1 MSQSRSSSTPDRR
14 SRRRA
19 AFYGPE
25 DVQSIDYKEDIG
37 DPGKFPFTR
46 GIYPE
51 MYRKKIWTIRQYA
64 GYATAEESNRRYHYL
79 LSQGTRGLSVAF
91 DLPTQIGLDSDHPL
105 ARGEVGRVGVAIDS
119 LEDMERLFEG
129 IPLDSVSTSMTINAT
144 AAILLGLYLALA
156 RKQGVA
162 WSKLKGTIQNDILKE
177 YVARGT
183 YIYPP
188 KPALRLV
195 TDIFAFCRT
204 EVPEWNT
211 ISVSGYHIR
220 EAGSTAAQEVGFT
233 LANAETYVRAALEA
247 GLEIDEF
254 APRMSFFFNAHNNLL
269 EEVAKFRAARRI
281 WARLIR
287 DEFQA
292 SNPRSSM
299 LRFHAQTAGS
309 ALTAQQPENN
319 VVRVAYQ
326 ALAAVLGGTQSLHT
340 NAQDEALGL
349 PTEATARQALR
360 TQQILAH
367 ESGVA
372 NVADPLGGSYYIE
385 KLTSEIEEEALHYM
399 RQIREMGGSLVAIE
413 TGFMQREIQESSFR
427 QQQAL
432 ESKER
437 VVVGV
442 NEYADEKR
450 QPVAILKIDPEVER
464 RQGQRL
470 EKLKKR
476 RDNEAVERALE
487 KVEAAAQGSENLLN
501 SVIAA
506 IETYC
511 TVGEISDALRRVFG
525 EYREEIVI

>member
-1 MSQSRSSSTPDRR
+1 
-14 SRRRA
+14 
-19 AFYGPE
+19 
-25 DVQSIDYKEDIG
+25 
-37 DPGKFPFTR
+37 
-46 GIYPE
+46 
-51 MYRKKIWTIRQYA
+51 
-64 GYATAEESNRRYHYL
+64 
-79 LSQGTRGLSVAF
+79 
-91 DLPTQIGLDSDHPL
+91 
-105 ARGEVGRVGVAIDS
+105 
-119 LEDMERLFEG
+119 
-129 IPLDSVSTSMTINAT
+129 
-144 AAILLGLYLALA
+144 
-156 RKQGVA
+156 
-162 WSKLKGTIQNDILKE
+162 
-177 YVARGT
+177 
-183 YIYPP
+183 
-188 KPALRLV
+188 
-195 TDIFAFCRT
+195 
-204 EVPEWNT
+204 
-211 ISVSGYHIR
+211 
-220 EAGSTAAQEVGFT
+220 
-233 LANAETYVRAALEA
+233 
-247 GLEIDEF
+247 
-254 APRMSFFFNAHNNLL
+254 
-269 EEVAKFRAARRI
+269 

-367 ESGVA
+367 VSGVA
-372 NVADPLGGSYYIE
+372 NVAVPLGGSYYIE

-413 TGFMQREIQESSFR
+413 TGFMQREIQESSSR